1 MADLPR
7 GFSGGSDL
15 WDGPLGNSVFF
26 EEFVTAEVGLVT
38 IPTYRGSSPITDIY
52 KGSRSI
58 DELYVGTWP

>member
-26 EEFVTAEVGLVT
+26 EEFVTDL
-38 IPTYRGSSPITDIY
+38 PTYVGFAALTSLWKGPSTISS
-52 KGSRSI
+52 K
-58 DELYVGTWP
+58 YVGT